1 MDLGFRRRAGL
12 PWIWISMD
20 GLVISMD
27 IVDIHRIFNNR
38 DAVIIKL
45 AILLS
50 TLTKYTS
57 KIIFSAPIS
66 SAAVERLFSQA
77 GNLLSKMRKRMSPAV
92 MKKLVYIRYQKKY
105 ITIIKK
111 LGIVIEP
118 EEVAKIINN
127 EPMSLSFE
135 DDSDIEE
142 FMNDSLHNI

>member
-1 MDLGFRRRAGL
+1 MMQLLLLLFI
-12 PWIWISMD
+12 P
-20 GLVISMD
+20 
-27 IVDIHRIFNNR
+27 FTR
-38 DAVIIKL
+38 D
-45 AILLS
+45 
-50 TLTKYTS
+50 
-57 KIIFSAPIS
+57 
-66 SAAVERLFSQA
+66 
-77 GNLLSKMRKRMSPAV
+77 
-92 MKKLVYIRYQKKY
+92 IRYQKKY